1 MDNSLIDGKA
11 IMAKMYTESV
21 LNELDKIQ
29 DVLIE
34 QTKLANVKGDNQLS
48 DFLQQQVKRIT
59 IYENKLDDLKTYLD
73 NLVGLSS
80 GLYGGDIGMKTIEP
94 GDE

>member
-1 MDNSLIDGKA
+1 MIDGKA

-21 LNELDKIQ
+21 LSELDKIQ

-80 GLYGGDIGMKTIEP
+80 GLYGGDISMKPIDP
-94 GDE
+94 NDE